1 MLVGIGQRTIWAPA
15 GTITAEAPAQDGQA
29 PLTVIGADV
38 LTAHPEGVDLTVSAE
53 ESFTMAVG
61 RADDVDAWV
70 GDATVLRVGAD
81 GGNLTA
87 ERTEGTPTVPNP
99 AGSDLWV
106 SEQDVDGET
115 TFTWDAP
122 AAGDWQILLATDGTA
137 PAPANV
143 SITYANDASTPFAIP
158 LIVGGAL
165 VAVLGLA
172 LAFAAGRGNSGRRSG
187 GSGPSAAGPERTPA
201 ANGAHPVTAGT
212 TSLPAAPAA
221 EKPSAATPAADK
233 PAPSKPSA
241 EKPSAVKPAAGKP
254 APSKPSAEKPSAE
267 KPSAVKPVAGKPAP
281 SKPSAEKPSAEK
293 PSAKPTAAKPAAEPV
308 KDAKPGSAGSPA
320 FRIRTEL
327 RRGPAA
333 AFSAALAAAL
343 ALGAVPAPALASQPL
358 TAAPTAETDDD
369 ATPPVVLGTQ
379 LERIL
384 ADVAGTVQA
393 ADAAKDP
400 ALLGTRAGG
409 SAAAL
414 REAGY
419 ATAAKVPT
427 QPAPEPVAA
436 EPLKTDLIMGGTEFP
451 RSIVAV
457 TQGPENEVPQALLL
471 VQASARE
478 NYKLMSS
485 IRMLPGTTFPARPAG
500 GAGVDPAPADSAE
513 GLTASPQA
521 AVESLADALTNPD
534 GANQDTFSSN
544 TFAEAVTKFQ
554 SEVTSSPDNEFANI
568 TFNHAAVPA
577 DTRALRT
584 ADGGAI
590 VFGYMDSSYTSVPK
604 EAGDSINLEGTVYQ
618 TLTGETSTDAGIDV
632 KYGEGVMLYVP
643 PAGSTEKIQVI
654 GAVQELLSATLK

>member
-1 MLVGIGQRTIWAPA
+1 MLVGIGQRTVWAPA
-15 GTITAEAPAQDGQA
+15 GTVTAEAPAQDQQA

-38 LTAHPEGVDLTVSAE
+38 LTAHPEGVDLTVSAD
-53 ESFTMAVG
+53 ESFVMAVG

-70 GDATVLRVGAD
+70 GDAAVLRVGAD

-172 LAFAAGRGNSGRRSG
+172 LAFAAGRGNSGSRSG

-212 TSLPAAPAA
+212 TSLPASPAA
-221 EKPSAATPAADK
+221 EKPSAVKPAAEKPSAKPTAAK
-233 PAPSKPSA
+233 PAA

-254 APSKPSAEKPSAE
+254 APSKPAAEKP
-267 KPSAVKPVAGKPAP
+267 
-281 SKPSAEKPSAEK
+281 
-293 PSAKPTAAKPAAEPV
+293 TA
-308 KDAKPGSAGSPA
+308 AKPGSAGSPS
-320 FRIRTEL
+320 FRIRPELL

-343 ALGAVPAPALASQPL
+343 AFGAAPALASQPL
-358 TAAPTAETDDD
+358 TAAPTAETDDE

-384 ADVAGTVQA
+384 AEVAGTVQA

-427 QPAPEPVAA
+427 QPAPEQVAA
-436 EPLKTDLIMGGTEFP
+436 EPLKTDLVMGGTEFP

-471 VQASARE
+471 VQESARE

-500 GAGVDPAPADSAE
+500 GAGVDPAAADSAE

-534 GANQDTFSSN
+534 GANRDTFSSN

-577 DTRALRT
+577 ETRALHT

-604 EAGDSINLEGTVYQ
+604 EAGDSINLEGTIYQ

-643 PAGSTEKIQVI
+643 PAGSTDKIQVI

>member
-15 GTITAEAPAQDGQA
+15 GTVTAEAPAQDQQA

-38 LTAHPEGVDLTVSAE
+38 LTAHPEGVDLTVSAD
-53 ESFTMAVG
+53 ESFVMAVG

-70 GDATVLRVGAD
+70 GDAAVLRVGAD

-87 ERTEGTPTVPNP
+87 ERTDGTPTVPNP

-241 EKPSAVKPAAGKP
+241 EKPSVEKPAPAAPAAEKPSAAKPAAPAKPAAEKPAAKPAAGKP
-254 APSKPSAEKPSAE
+254 APEPE
-267 KPSAVKPVAGKPAP
+267 PA
-281 SKPSAEKPSAEK
+281 KN
-293 PSAKPTAAKPAAEPV
+293 T
-308 KDAKPGSAGSPA
+308 KPGSAGSPS
-320 FRIRTEL
+320 FRIRPEL

-343 ALGAVPAPALASQPL
+343 AFGAVPGPALASQPL
-358 TAAPTAETDDD
+358 TAAPTAETDED

-436 EPLKTDLIMGGTEFP
+436 EPLKTDLVMGGTEFP

-471 VQASARE
+471 VQESARE

-604 EAGDSINLEGTVYQ
+604 EAGDSINLEGTIYQ